1 MNTYKLIHIFT
12 ISSMLLFLSSNTK
25 AQSDDYFKAY
35 RSEWLQKAE
44 KNMPSLARSIQKPL
58 NIIEIRQN
66 PEAFQGWEAISVST
80 ADSLFTRP
88 FNKTQPVMIDF
99 GEHITGFFSCD
110 VTPSAITPDSPL
122 RLKITFGEVPAELA
136 TPFDPFPGGL
146 NRSWLQDEI
155 ITVMHMP
162 ATIKISRRVSFR
174 YLKIE
179 VMGNPAYPFMISS
192 MECEA
197 LTSAQYPP
205 KPLPE
210 KCNEMIREIDRVGLH
225 TLRECMQTV
234 FEDGPKRDQRLWI
247 GDLYLQAMSNNYSFQ
262 QQDLTRRSLY
272 LIAGLSHPNGYLH
285 PCLYEKP
292 TPHADSRLFLL
303 EYALLFNVTLR
314 DYLEATGD
322 RETALSLW
330 PVAKR
335 QLDIIDTYLTD
346 QGLMDF
352 ERANQQW
359 WIFIDW
365 RKELHKEVS
374 LQGVS
379 IFALEQSYHL
389 ARLLGK
395 EDELKH
401 LPMLIR
407 KMKKAAHVNYFDK
420 KSGLFKGLLNPQIS
434 YASQIWMILSGVA
447 SREEAEQALVALEQM
462 EDACKPGTPYL
473 YHYYIE
479 ALIESGLN
487 TKARE
492 KMIDYWGGM
501 IQKGA
506 DTFWEAYDPEDDFL
520 SPYNFFPINSYC
532 HAWSCTPVYFIRK
545 YPKIFQ
551 NRS

>member
-1 MNTYKLIHIFT
+1 
-12 ISSMLLFLSSNTK
+12 
-25 AQSDDYFKAY
+25 
-35 RSEWLQKAE
+35 
-44 KNMPSLARSIQKPL
+44 
-58 NIIEIRQN
+58 
-66 PEAFQGWEAISVST
+66 
-80 ADSLFTRP
+80 
-88 FNKTQPVMIDF
+88 
-99 GEHITGFFSCD
+99 
-110 VTPSAITPDSPL
+110 
-122 RLKITFGEVPAELA
+122 
-136 TPFDPFPGGL
+136 
-146 NRSWLQDEI
+146 
-155 ITVMHMP
+155 
-162 ATIKISRRVSFR
+162 
-174 YLKIE
+174 
-179 VMGNPAYPFMISS
+179 
-192 MECEA
+192 
-197 LTSAQYPP
+197 
-205 KPLPE
+205 
-210 KCNEMIREIDRVGLH
+210 
-225 TLRECMQTV
+225 
-234 FEDGPKRDQRLWI
+234 
-247 GDLYLQAMSNNYSFQ
+247 
-262 QQDLTRRSLY
+262 
-272 LIAGLSHPNGYLH
+272 
-285 PCLYEKP
+285 
-292 TPHADSRLFLL
+292 HADSRLFLL

-335 QLDIIDTYLTD
+335 QLGIIDTYLTD

-487 TKARE
+487 TKARK
-492 KMIDYWGGM
+492 KMIDYWGG
-501 IQKGA
+501 
-506 DTFWEAYDPEDDFL
+506 YDPE
-520 SPYNFFPINSYC
+520 
-532 HAWSCTPVYFIRK
+532 
-545 YPKIFQ
+545 
-551 NRS
+551 RS

>member
-1 MNTYKLIHIFT
+1 
-12 ISSMLLFLSSNTK
+12 
-25 AQSDDYFKAY
+25 
-35 RSEWLQKAE
+35 
-44 KNMPSLARSIQKPL
+44 
-58 NIIEIRQN
+58 
-66 PEAFQGWEAISVST
+66 
-80 ADSLFTRP
+80 
-88 FNKTQPVMIDF
+88 
-99 GEHITGFFSCD
+99 
-110 VTPSAITPDSPL
+110 
-122 RLKITFGEVPAELA
+122 
-136 TPFDPFPGGL
+136 
-146 NRSWLQDEI
+146 
-155 ITVMHMP
+155 
-162 ATIKISRRVSFR
+162 
-174 YLKIE
+174 
-179 VMGNPAYPFMISS
+179 
-192 MECEA
+192 
-197 LTSAQYPP
+197 
-205 KPLPE
+205 
-210 KCNEMIREIDRVGLH
+210 
-225 TLRECMQTV
+225 
-234 FEDGPKRDQRLWI
+234 
-247 GDLYLQAMSNNYSFQ
+247 
-262 QQDLTRRSLY
+262 
-272 LIAGLSHPNGYLH
+272 
-285 PCLYEKP
+285 
-292 TPHADSRLFLL
+292 RLFIL

-335 QLDIIDTYLTD
+335 
-346 QGLMDF
+346 
-352 ERANQQW
+352 
-359 WIFIDW
+359 
-365 RKELHKEVS
+365 HKEVS